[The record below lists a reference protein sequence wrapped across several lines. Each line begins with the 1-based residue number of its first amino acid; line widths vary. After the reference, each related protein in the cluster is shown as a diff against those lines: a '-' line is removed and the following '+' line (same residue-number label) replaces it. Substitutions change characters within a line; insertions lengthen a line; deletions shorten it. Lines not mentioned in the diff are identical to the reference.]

1 VEFSFDRQETQN
13 NTNAIGSE
21 RLRKAI
27 ERNRAKQEKRAKVR
41 TAPVAPPEPS
51 PSLTTKRATRKSVVS
66 LGQEAEFTTA
76 VRRSTQKPPAPVS
89 YRSSKLNKTPK
100 SLTKSIASSKKLPKK
115 SKLMNKTNELV
126 MRGLWIF
133 CAILLLRLIFSDGG
147 VSDFYDKKQKLV
159 NREEELSRI
168 KKENDH
174 LIKEIDLLKHN
185 SVFQK
190 KIVRD
195 HLGYIAYDEFL
206 ILFPE
211 EVQ

>member
-1 VEFSFDRQETQN
+1 
-13 NTNAIGSE
+13 
-21 RLRKAI
+21 
-27 ERNRAKQEKRAKVR
+27 
-41 TAPVAPPEPS
+41 
-51 PSLTTKRATRKSVVS
+51 
-66 LGQEAEFTTA
+66 
-76 VRRSTQKPPAPVS
+76 
-89 YRSSKLNKTPK
+89 
-100 SLTKSIASSKKLPKK
+100 
-115 SKLMNKTNELV
+115 